1 MMCNMS
7 LKAWFLDALCLVMY
21 LLPWSPKRTSDILYS
36 YVLPSNISLH
46 SKPEEH
52 RRQSEMEI
60 VESDIHICVNCMRAL
75 VNTSVREKGRDF
87 VSL

>member
-1 MMCNMS
+1 MLN
-7 LKAWFLDALCLVMY
+7 
-21 LLPWSPKRTSDILYS
+21 S

-52 RRQSEMEI
+52 RRQSELEI

-75 VNTSVREKGRDF
+75 VNTSVRRGRDL